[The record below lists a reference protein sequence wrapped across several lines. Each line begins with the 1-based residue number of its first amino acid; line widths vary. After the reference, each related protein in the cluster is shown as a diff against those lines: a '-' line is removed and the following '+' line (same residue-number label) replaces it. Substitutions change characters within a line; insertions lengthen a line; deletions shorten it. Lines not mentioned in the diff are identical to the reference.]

1 MPHDSRVMAM
11 VLAGGRGERLMPLT
25 RDRAKP
31 AVPFGGRYRL
41 IDFVLSNLVN
51 SAITRVKV
59 LTQYKSNSLNEHLSR
74 AWNFNYNLGGFIE
87 AVPAQQRLGSFW
99 YRGTADAVYQNIS
112 LIFDEEPDYV
122 CVFGG
127 DHIYR
132 MDVRQ
137 MLNAHRDRGAPVTV
151 AAVPVPLED
160 AHEFGILQ
168 VDESS
173 KVVGFQEKPTRPAS
187 MPGNPGFA
195 LASMGN
201 YIFDRQPLTDVL
213 QSEVDA
219 DVTDFGKHILPLLC
233 KRGILHAY
241 DFTHNVVPGVSERER
256 GYWRDVGSPDAYWE
270 ASMDL
275 VDVDPVFNLYNEQ
288 WPVRTFYPHLPAA
301 KFVFADTLGE
311 RLGIATDSL
320 VAEGCILSGG
330 HIHRTILHA
339 RVRIHSFSYVEESV
353 LMTGVHVGRHAM
365 VRRAIVDKGV
375 HIPPYCR
382 IGYDEE
388 EDRRRFTVTD
398 TGLVVIPKGAV
409 IESTESPLP
418 HSAAEGATLEV
429 VKPEVVK
436 PLKRV

>member
-1 MPHDSRVMAM
+1 MPTNSRVMAM

-31 AVPFGGRYRL
+31 AVPFGARYRL

-51 SAITRVKV
+51 SSITHVKV

-74 AWNFNYNLGGFIE
+74 AWHFNFGVGGFVE
-87 AVPAQQRLGSFW
+87 AVPAQQRLGAYW

-137 MLNAHRDRGAPVTV
+137 MLDYHRDVRARVTV
-151 AAVPVPLED
+151 AAVPVPLEA
-160 AHEFGILQ
+160 AHELGVLE
-168 VDESS
+168 VDSLS
-173 KVVGFQEKPTRPAS
+173 KVVGFKEKPADPRP
-187 MPGNPGFA
+187 MPDRPGFC

-201 YIFDRQPLTDVL
+201 YIFDRGALIEIL
-213 QSEVDA
+213 QESLIDPADERAGDDA
-219 DVTDFGKHILPLLC
+219 VTDFGKHILPRLT
-233 KRGILHAY
+233 REGALHAY
-241 DFTHNVVPGVSERER
+241 DFDYNVVPGTAQREH

-275 VDVDPVFNLYNEQ
+275 VEVEPTFNLYNEL
-288 WPVRTFYPHLPAA
+288 WPVRSLYPHLPAA
-301 KFVFADTLGE
+301 KFVFADKTGE
-311 RLGIATDSL
+311 RLGFATDSI

-330 HIHRTILHA
+330 HIHRTVLHP
-339 RVRIHSFSYVEESV
+339 RVRINSFSYVEESV
-353 LMTGVHVGRHAM
+353 LMTGIDVGRHAM
-365 VRRAIVDKGV
+365 IRRAVIDKGV
-375 HIPPYCR
+375 RIPPHFR

-388 EDRRRFTVTD
+388 EDRRRFTVTES
-398 TGLVVIPKGAV
+398 GLVVIPKGAI
-409 IESTESPLP
+409 IEP
-418 HSAAEGATLEV
+418 
-429 VKPEVVK
+429 
-436 PLKRV
+436 

>member
-1 MPHDSRVMAM
+1 M

-41 IDFVLSNLVN
+41 IDFVLSTLIN
-51 SAITRVKV
+51 SGISRIKV

-74 AWNFNYNLGGFIE
+74 AWHFNWATGGFVE

-112 LIFDEEPDYV
+112 LIFDEEPETV

-132 MDVRQ
+132 MDVAQ
-137 MLNAHRDRGAPVTV
+137 MLAYHRDVGARVTV
-151 AAVPVPLED
+151 AAVPVPVEE
-160 AHEFGILQ
+160 AHEFGVLE
-168 VDESS
+168 VDDGG
-173 KVVGFQEKPTRPAS
+173 KVLGFQEKPAQPKA
-187 MPGNPGFA
+187 MPGRPDSA

-201 YIFDRQPLTDVL
+201 YIFDRTALIEVL
-213 QSEVDA
+213 QENLLDPA
-219 DVTDFGKHILPLLC
+219 VTDFGKHILPRLTEL
-233 KRGILHAY
+233 GVLHAY
-241 DFTHNVVPGVSERER
+241 DFKENVVPGTSERER
-256 GYWRDVGSPDAYWE
+256 GYWRDVGSPDAYWQ

-275 VDVDPVFNLYNEQ
+275 VDVDPVFNLYNER
-288 WPVRTFYPHLPAA
+288 WPLRSLYPHLPAA
-301 KFVFADTLGE
+301 KFVFADRAGE

-330 HIHRTILHA
+330 HIHRTIIHP

-353 LMTGVHVGRHAM
+353 LMTGVDVGRRAM

-375 HIPPYCR
+375 RIPPGFK
-382 IGYDEE
+382 IGYDPE
-388 EDRRRFTVTD
+388 EDRRRFTVTES
-398 TGLVVIPKGAV
+398 GLVVVPKGAV
-409 IESTESPLP
+409 IEPD
-418 HSAAEGATLEV
+418 
-429 VKPEVVK
+429 
-436 PLKRV
+436 